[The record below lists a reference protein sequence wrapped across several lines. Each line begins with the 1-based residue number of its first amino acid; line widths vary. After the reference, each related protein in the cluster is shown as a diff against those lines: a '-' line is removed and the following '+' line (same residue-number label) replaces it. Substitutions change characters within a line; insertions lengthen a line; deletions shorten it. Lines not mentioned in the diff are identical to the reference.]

1 MLVDLYIWNIWR
13 ILCLRQMEESSRLFW
28 MHTAGCIPLGIF
40 PRFQYSI
47 FNIQYSTWNIPQV
60 SMKFTNWRVGRKRL
74 IILKVDFQEY
84 KGACTGGDQVL
95 DNMLNQ
101 GQSGTDSQVSKIF
114 LKKTHFFK
122 FEINTGKD
130 IDFSFINCSR
140 SVLFC
145 ICGGDCVVLFVR
157 KLFVQNG
164 LCGNRP
170 FCYNLFDTRDLWR
183 PLYNL

>member
-1 MLVDLYIWNIWR
+1 MGKRKWISRSVGRFIYLKYLTNIVSQANGG
-13 ILCLRQMEESSRLFW
+13 IEQAVLDAYCW
-28 MHTAGCIPLGIF
+28 M
-40 PRFQYSI
+40 
-47 FNIQYSTWNIPQV
+47 YSTWNIPQV